1 MQKRVRKNSDFNNC
15 PKKPKLETLPI
26 STKSNEQDNKN
37 ETSNNLESEL
47 STDTLP
53 ITSVAPT
60 MSSSIDSIQSDLG
73 DINIIDKS
81 TNSTLKSLIK
91 SSDTDSVDF
100 KEVFATSKL
109 DSESSINDEQTQQLL
124 DDVSSFKD
132 NNESFQDSVGK
143 ESMDTLSNYKLLH
156 RENDI
161 LIDFE
166 TNTSMDN
173 MSNSQSQDLSDASAI
188 CLPTDNE
195 LFSILEPKDVLKKT
209 VESSKPVDDKQQ
221 RPQDEK
227 KLQSG
232 DDTAKVSI
240 GNTTISVP
248 LLKPLNFRRIVTN
261 DGKSVSNIVRKV
273 INIRGNKIK
282 APAIVQLS
290 QVQLNPKI
298 NSKIVQATLVG
309 GNKIQLPNMG
319 FKSTSSAHFSK
330 QTQQNYVQPSQ
341 LDVTTLP
348 KQIFEDEMVYV
359 ESNPQI
365 TQGQQTQQQQQQI
378 QVPDDNPETSTP
390 GGSQSGS
397 NKTQPKGKDPLNKPA
412 ASEEQI
418 PRSSPSYTHQYRVI
432 ESDASS
438 SKSFETMTTDATP
451 TSTIAASSAD
461 NTLPRMSNS
470 LTKTFSRGPLILN
483 TKTVSTSEA
492 SANGKEP
499 PRVRLSDAKQSAEN
513 TMIGKMLEDNYLLRK
528 QIALAV
534 QNNVNKF
541 TLKVTKTTDDSKM
554 KRVDGKNMESA
565 VSVAVAGQNQN
576 PNRLMPKL
584 AGQMVGNESSAATER
599 VEKPPQSNPK
609 SDETQNVLLKH
620 LLQSSITQRS
630 NTGCNQSLAPRKLAT
645 VRAPSLGVVSSLE
658 AQLARPVIP
667 PVSSVGEVKPEI
679 KILNKNVSDKSK
691 KIANERD
698 GVGGGGGANA
708 VKSRPEMISRETS
721 FVSAFPQKPK
731 NLNDVNER
739 PINMQPNVN
748 QNLQLESIQ
757 KQTPVQQAPPQN
769 PNNSINLF
777 KFFKQK
783 EDTNNEVPHSNPNPN
798 QNQTPTQIE
807 VNPNKVQNS
816 LLSPQDSTDTKMSV
830 KSEPED
836 VQSSPTVKSK
846 LAKMDIEQNIELR
859 RKFKRDY
866 QKHKRQML
874 LQKDPH
880 NPQKKKS
887 RKHSKAT
894 EDFDEFI
901 EHKVVQMK
909 QMFVLEVLE
918 PLLSTFLGI
927 CSVYGYNEKVRNQYP
942 YQTPT
947 KDDFGKINLT
957 NYVDFYSIEP
967 YGLNKNDKAKVVPS
981 FQNKFYDEEFS
992 TVNQETCDKLYQ
1004 FVNNLKHLHLQ
1015 PASETIPVV
1024 PRTPPFN
1031 QMKNRPLLNMSYPGI
1046 KIETNFNLNT
1056 ERMSPVLSV
1065 VNPKYFGGVTKRK
1078 KKSQANIKLCTF
1090 GSVETSVML
1099 KLSSFVAENILD
1111 ILRDLDSLLN
1121 VNSPISH
1128 KLPDKANLRKGLLMS
1143 RIKNLQKTES
1153 TNIQNF
1159 LNGTYKCCRNCQLTI
1174 ISGIVG
1180 GDANSDIKN
1189 KILADSYFCD
1199 KFCCIQYKRK
1209 GKKFVVSRKRERC
1222 LSNINVNNNNNAINR
1237 TSVNT
1242 NNEKSYSNSSNYKI
1256 VGPNTFW
1263 KQTFKASSSED
1274 ANEMALKMRIAIT
1287 ISSNKDIR
1295 RCVLCNQKGDSC
1307 ADGSS
1312 RLLNYDV
1319 NKWVHLNC
1327 ALWSNS
1333 VYETINGGLM
1343 NLELTMQQSLHQ
1355 ICTFCNQYG
1364 ASIKCFK
1371 MRCTHMYH
1379 LPCAIKEKCV
1389 FYKNKTIH
1397 CASHAH
1403 RMDKKNELNSI
1414 RVKRRVYI
1422 ERDENRQVAAVMHHL
1437 ELSNLLRIGNLTFIN
1452 VGQLL
1457 PHQLEA
1463 FHSRNYIYPIGYKI
1477 IRFYWS
1483 MKKLNKRC
1491 KYICSI
1497 VETNG
1502 RPEFV
1507 IQIQEQFE
1515 NDVEIRDISPKAVWQ
1530 RVLDKIVLLRK
1541 GQSIVQLF
1549 TEFIT
1554 GEDMFGLSEPS
1565 IVRILESLPG
1575 VESLTD
1581 YRFKYG
1587 RNPLL
1592 ELPLALNPSGCAR
1605 TEPKQK
1611 HIVNWKK
1618 AHTQRTS
1625 SINVKFTLSPSSLV
1639 AGEVACPYSK
1649 QFVHSKS
1656 SQYRKMKQE
1665 WRNNVYLAR
1674 SKIQG
1679 LGLYAA
1685 RDLEKHTMVI
1695 EYIGQ
1700 VIRTEVSELREK
1712 QYDLR
1717 NRGIYMF
1724 RLDEERVV
1732 DATLSGGLARYIN
1745 HSCNPNCVTEIVDV
1759 DREYRIIIF
1768 AKRRINKGEELSYDY
1783 KFDIEDDAHKI
1794 SCMCEAPNCRKW
1806 MN

>member
-1 MQKRVRKNSDFNNC
+1 MQKRVRKNSDISNC
-15 PKKPKLETLPI
+15 PKKIKLDITPH
-26 STKSNEQDNKN
+26 TTTNNDQDNGTTILKN
-37 ETSNNLESEL
+37 ENEIKSESL
-47 STDTLP
+47 IRT
-53 ITSVAPT
+53 PT
-60 MSSSIDSIQSDLG
+60 ATIMSSSVDSINSDLS
-73 DINIIDKS
+73 DVNIIVDKF
-81 TNSTLKSLIK
+81 NNPMLKTFTK
-91 SSDTDSVDF
+91 SSDSDSMDF
-100 KEVFATSKL
+100 KEVYHNKDTEGSA
-109 DSESSINDEQTQQLL
+109 NDEHHQLQQHLV
-124 DDVSSFKD
+124 DSVSNLQENS
-132 NNESFQDSVGK
+132 ESFQDSGK
-143 ESMDTLSNYKLLH
+143 DSMETLSNFKLLH
-156 RENDI
+156 RESDI

-166 TNTSMDN
+166 TNTSVESITN
-173 MSNSQSQDLSDASAI
+173 NQTPEISDSSI
-188 CLPTDNE
+188 CLPTENDI
-195 LFSILEPKDVLKKT
+195 FSILEPKDTMKKT
-209 VESSKPVDDKQQ
+209 LETSKSVDDKQN
-221 RPQDEK
+221 RSHEEK
-227 KLQSG
+227 KTQAV
-232 DDTAKVSI
+232 DDAPKFSI
-240 GNTTISVP
+240 GNATISVP
-248 LLKPLNFRRIVTN
+248 LLKPLNFRRIATN
-261 DGKSVSNIVRKV
+261 DGKSVPNIVRKV

-282 APAIVQLS
+282 APTIVQLS
-290 QVQLNPKI
+290 QVHLNSKMN

-309 GNKIQLPNMG
+309 NKIQLPNIG
-319 FKSTSSAHFSK
+319 FKSTPGSSFSK
-330 QTQQNYVQPSQ
+330 QNFVQPSQ

-348 KQIFEDEMVYV
+348 KQIFEDEMVFLDNTPMNQ
-359 ESNPQI
+359 EQQAQNPQAE
-365 TQGQQTQQQQQQI
+365 
-378 QVPDDNPETSTP
+378 DNVEATSIENLIV
-390 GGSQSGS
+390 S
-397 NKTQPKGKDPLNKPA
+397 NKTQQKPKDSHIKTVAYD
-412 ASEEQI
+412 EQV
-418 PRSSPSYTHQYRVI
+418 PRSSPSYVNQCRLI
-432 ESDASS
+432 ETDSNVT
-438 SKSFETMTTDATP
+438 KSLDSTTTEATP
-451 TSTIAASSAD
+451 TSVVASSTNAD
-461 NTLPRMSNS
+461 NMLPRMTTC
-470 LTKTFSRGPLILN
+470 LPKTVSRKPLILT
-483 TKTVSTSEA
+483 TKTITTSEVSSGKDA
-492 SANGKEP
+492 S
-499 PRVRLSDAKQSAEN
+499 RLNDTKQIVDN
-513 TMIGKMLEDNYLLRK
+513 TMIGKMLEENFLLRK

-534 QNNVNKF
+534 QNNVNRLQ
-541 TLKVTKTTDDSKM
+541 LKVTKTTEENKVKRIENRNVESVVPNQSQQKRPISK
-554 KRVDGKNMESA
+554 S
-565 VSVAVAGQNQN
+565 GQI
-576 PNRLMPKL
+576 P
-584 AGQMVGNESSAATER
+584 VNESTSTEKI
-599 VEKPPQSNPK
+599 EKPINPK

-620 LLQSSITQRS
+620 LLQSSISQRS
-630 NTGCNQSLAPRKLAT
+630 NPGCNQSLAPRKLAT

-667 PVSSVGEVKPEI
+667 PVSSVGDLKPEI
-679 KILNKNVSDKSK
+679 KILNKGVSDKAK
-691 KIANERD
+691 KNTGNDRD
-698 GVGGGGGANA
+698 VA
-708 VKSRPEMISRETS
+708 VSALKNKSQMISRETS
-721 FVSAFPQKPK
+721 FVSAFSPK
-731 NLNDVNER
+731 A
-739 PINMQPNVN
+739 
-748 QNLQLESIQ
+748 
-757 KQTPVQQAPPQN
+757 KN
-769 PNNSINLF
+769 PNELERSINAPANANQIVQADTISKPVAIQQTAQNTNNNYSSINVF

-783 EDTNNEVPHSNPNPN
+783 EQSANDGTISENNSNN
-798 QNQTPTQIE
+798 
-807 VNPNKVQNS
+807 VQNK
-816 LLSPQDSTDTKMSV
+816 LLSPQESADTKMSI
-830 KSEPED
+830 KSEID
-836 VQSSPTVKSK
+836 DTRSSPTVKSK
-846 LAKMDIEQNIELR
+846 LVKMDIEQNTELR

-866 QKHKRQML
+866 QKHKRYML
-874 LQKDPH
+874 HQKDPL
-880 NPQKKKS
+880 KKRP
-887 RKHSKAT
+887 RKLSKAT

-901 EHKVVQMK
+901 ENKVVQMK

-927 CSVYGYNEKVRNQYP
+927 CSVYGYNDKVKNQYP
-942 YQTPT
+942 YQSSS
-947 KDDFGKINLT
+947 KDDFGKINLK
-957 NYVDFYSIEP
+957 NYVDFYSVEP
-967 YGLNKNDKAKVVPS
+967 YGSNRNDKPKIVTS

-992 TVNQETCDKLYQ
+992 TVNEESYDKLFQ
-1004 FVNNLKHLHLQ
+1004 FINNLKHLHLQ
-1015 PASETIPVV
+1015 LPSENVSVIP
-1024 PRTPPFN
+1024 RSPPYN
-1031 QMKNRPLLNMSYPGI
+1031 ELKSKSLLNLTYPGI
-1046 KIETNFNLNT
+1046 KTETNFNLNS

-1065 VNPKYFGGVTKRK
+1065 VNPKYFGGVVKRK
-1078 KKSQANIKLCTF
+1078 KKTHLNLKNNY
-1090 GSVETSVML
+1090 GVETAVIL

-1111 ILRDLDSLLN
+1111 ILRDLDNLLN
-1121 VNSPISH
+1121 VQSPASPAY
-1128 KLPDKANLRKGLLMS
+1128 KVLNNNKANLRKGLYVS

-1159 LNGTYKCCRNCQLTI
+1159 LNGTYKCCRNCHLTI
-1174 ISGIVG
+1174 VCGIVG
-1180 GDANSDIKN
+1180 SDSNSNIKQ
-1189 KILADSYFCD
+1189 KILSDVYFCD
-1199 KFCCIQYKRK
+1199 KFCCIQYKKK
-1209 GKKFVVSRKRERC
+1209 GKRFVVTRKKARC
-1222 LSNINVNNNNNAINR
+1222 LQSINNKNNNNTVNQVI
-1237 TSVNT
+1237 NT
-1242 NNEKSYSNSSNYKI
+1242 NNEKSYCNTSNYKV

-1263 KQTFKASSSED
+1263 KPTHKTTASED

-1287 ISSNKDIR
+1287 ISSNKDTR
-1295 RCVLCNQKGDSC
+1295 RCVLCNQKGDSFV
-1307 ADGSS
+1307 DGSS

-1343 NLELTMQQSLHQ
+1343 NLELTMQQGSHQ

-1379 LPCAIKEKCV
+1379 LPCAIKEQCV

-1403 RMDKKNELNSI
+1403 RMDKKNELSTI

-1477 IRFYWS
+1477 IRFFWS
-1483 MKKLNKRC
+1483 TRKLNKRC
-1491 KYICSI
+1491 RYICSI

-1515 NDVEIRDISPKAVWQ
+1515 NDVELRDISPKAVWQ

-1592 ELPLALNPSGCAR
+1592 ELPLALNPSGSAR